1 LGAADDLALQLQ
13 ELETEMVRRIM
24 DENAGFMKDVSEII
38 AAEALK
44 DPFLIPDL
52 SGDQTLFLFSDY
64 SRVRGRYKTYSF
76 FVLGR
81 YGADSFNTGRKML
94 RRDFGLGDRRMSF
107 KGLND
112 RVKLRALP
120 AFLSLAGA
128 SDGFILTFAVSSN
141 IPYMF
146 AEQFLQVW
154 PDLAALKKTVLED
167 MLRIAHFG
175 AQAAMIAFHSK
186 QNIVWFTD
194 EDSIVANEA
203 HQQHFGK
210 LAQAIITK
218 MLPDEEI
225 GKIGFGLTGADD
237 GSLEIEDLV
246 AIPDLVA
253 GALCELLD
261 TLSEKGQHITPRI
274 LLNNPGV
281 SRKADLICGW
291 IGKTHCPLKKF
302 GVTFDAIGPGTWDW
316 RPTFFRIRN
325 MNTANCELACP
336 ARQRRSSMVDPIR
349 FDISDKCCNPKDAE
363 DREE

>member
-1 LGAADDLALQLQ
+1 
-13 ELETEMVRRIM
+13 M
-24 DENAGFMKDVSEII
+24 DENAGFVKDVSDII
-38 AAEALK
+38 AVEALK
-44 DPFLIPDL
+44 NPSLIPDL
-52 SGDQTLFLFSDY
+52 SGDKTLFLFSDY

-81 YGADSFNTGRKML
+81 SGADSFNTARKAL
-94 RRDFGLGDRRMSF
+94 RRDFGLGHRHISF

-128 SDGFILTFAVSSN
+128 SDGLILTFAVSSS

-146 AEQFLQVW
+146 AEQFLQAC
-154 PDLAALKKTVLED
+154 PDLAVFKKPVLED

-175 AQAAMIAFHSK
+175 AQAVLIAFSSK

-203 HQQHFGK
+203 HQQHFGR
-210 LAQAIITK
+210 LAQAVIRK
-218 MLPDEEI
+218 VLPDEEI
-225 GKIGFGLTGADD
+225 GKIAFGLTGVDD

-246 AIPDLVA
+246 SIPDLTA

-261 TLSEKGQHITPRI
+261 ALSEKGQHITPRI
-274 LLNNPGV
+274 LLKNPGV
-281 SRKADLICGW
+281 SRKTDLICEW

-302 GVTFDAIGPGTWDW
+302 GVTFDSTGPGAWDW
-316 RPTFFRIRN
+316 RPTFFRIKN
-325 MNTANCELACP
+325 TNTANCEFVCP
-336 ARQRRSSMVDPIR
+336 ARRRRPLMADPIR
-349 FDISDKCCNPKDAE
+349 FDISDQCFNPEDAE
-363 DREE
+363 NRRD